1 MKKLIL
7 LTGFFIF
14 TGLMGCGQ
22 KQVDPPADL
31 ITEADARQIALQKA
45 GLETATFTKQEYDAM
60 DTDYEFEFVTDTQK
74 FECEISALDGT
85 IKDYSVEERY
95 DR

>member
-1 MKKLIL
+1 MKKLMLLIGIL
-7 LTGFFIF
+7 VLTG
-14 TGLMGCGQ
+14 CA
-22 KQVDPPADL
+22 KNQVEPPANL
-31 ITEADARQIALQKA
+31 IAEADARQIALQKA

-60 DTDYEFEFVTDTQK
+60 DTEYDFEFLTETK
-74 FECEISALDGT
+74 KYECEISALDGS